1 MSIRFHAVG
10 VTLDRRTGLQLES
23 ARLIEQQRIDLAL
36 EVEWR
41 RRVRENEKRRTLCRV
56 QQMLQ
61 EMRQTA

>member
-1 MSIRFHAVG
+1 MTIRFHAVG
-10 VTLDRRTGLQLES
+10 VTLDRRTGMQLES

-41 RRVRENEKRRTLCRV
+41 RRDRENEKRRTLCRV